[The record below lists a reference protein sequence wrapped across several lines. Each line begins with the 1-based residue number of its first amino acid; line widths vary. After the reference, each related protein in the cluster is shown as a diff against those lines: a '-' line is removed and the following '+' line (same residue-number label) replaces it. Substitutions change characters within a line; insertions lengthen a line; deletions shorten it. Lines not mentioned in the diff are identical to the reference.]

1 MKRPP
6 LAHKIIGAGR
16 YVPAIEHITS
26 DHLRRVLRAERKRLG
41 APVVTHVRVLH
52 K

>member
-6 LAHKIIGAGR
+6 LAHKIIGAGK

-26 DHLRRVLRAERKRLG
+26 DHLRRKLAAERKRIG
-41 APVVTHVRVLH
+41 PPEVTRVELR